1 MGKYFTSSCK
11 PSITA
16 SKQHSGAFS
25 AGHVLFDWTEL
36 EIPKGTSCIRSV
48 TMLTRPKGDA
58 GPTANQF
65 VLSLVFSSTNT
76 TSLGTIRSSPDNR
89 PNYDILGTLEFDA
102 ANYARSSM
110 ISTSVATA
118 GGGTG
123 DTESAFP
130 PLVVTADP
138 TTGTNVG
145 FDKIYV
151 GGIANG
157 AWVWGQ
163 TVNQINDGDIDTS
176 SPGTTLVLDGSGMDI
191 REHFTAGDVL
201 HAHDDAVIGTV
212 ASVTDANTLELTS
225 AISTGVL
232 EDDDYVYNLNP
243 IKLIF
248 GFEK

>member
-1 MGKYFTSSCK
+1 MGKYFTSTCK
-11 PSITA
+11 PTIAA
-16 SKQHSGAFS
+16 SKQHAGAFS

-36 EIPKGTSCIRSV
+36 EVPKGTSCIRSV

-65 VLSLVFSSTNT
+65 TLSLLYSTSDT
-76 TSLGTIRSSPDNR
+76 TSLGTVRAAPDKVPNDDIIGVTEFSSN
-89 PNYDILGTLEFDA
+89 
-102 ANYARSSM
+102 NYARSSV

-118 GGGTG
+118 GGANDDDGQ
-123 DTESAFP
+123 AFP
-130 PLVVTADP
+130 PLIVTPDP
-138 TTGTNVG
+138 ITGTNVG

-151 GGIANG
+151 AGVAMG

-163 TVNQINDGDIDTS
+163 TVNQIADADIDTS

-191 REHFTAGDVL
+191 REHFIAGDVL

-212 ASVTDANTLELTS
+212 ASVTNDTTLELTE

-243 IKLIF
+243 LTFIF